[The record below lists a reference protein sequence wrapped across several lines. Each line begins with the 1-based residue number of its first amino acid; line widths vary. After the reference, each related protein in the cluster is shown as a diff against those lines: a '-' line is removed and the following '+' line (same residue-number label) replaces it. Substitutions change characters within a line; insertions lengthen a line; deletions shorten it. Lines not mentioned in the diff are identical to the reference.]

1 MIVLMMNGTNGSDN
15 AGDCG
20 DDERLVVN
28 GTITW

>member
-15 AGDCG
+15 AGD
-20 DDERLVVN
+20 DERLVVN